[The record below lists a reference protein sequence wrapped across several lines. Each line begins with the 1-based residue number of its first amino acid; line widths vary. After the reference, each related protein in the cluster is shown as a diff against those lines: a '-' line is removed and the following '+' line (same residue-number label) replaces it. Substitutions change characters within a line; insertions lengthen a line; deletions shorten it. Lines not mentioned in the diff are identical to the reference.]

1 MITINDNF
9 NREEKQ
15 KRKSEAKKA
24 KGNSRKFDSFREALA
39 RIKMAQADGWY
50 FEAVTLQ
57 ESILCDRLQSHL
69 VAIDVSLPNPKKIT
83 LGKLLNIYSKNKCQ
97 TIQTDLYDRLRSW
110 WENRNIVVHEFAKSW
125 PGSPTV
131 EVEDALDRAKETAKN
146 GDKLTKDMLKWHRN
160 QKRINTQ
167 G

>member
-1 MITINDNF
+1 MNDNP
-9 NREEKQ
+9 NRQEKP

-24 KGNSRKFDSFREALA
+24 NGNSRKFDSFREALA
-39 RIKMAQADGWY
+39 RIKTAQTEGWY

-69 VAIDVSLPNPKKIT
+69 VEIGVSLPNPKVIT
-83 LGKLLNIYSKNKCQ
+83 LGKLLKKYSQNKCQ
-97 TIQTDLYDRLRSW
+97 TMPTDLYDRLRNW

-131 EVEDALDRAKETAKN
+131 KVEDALDHAKATAKN
-146 GDKLTKDMLKWHRN
+146 GDKLTRDVLKWHRN
-160 QKRINTQ
+160 QRQKNT
-167 G
+167 